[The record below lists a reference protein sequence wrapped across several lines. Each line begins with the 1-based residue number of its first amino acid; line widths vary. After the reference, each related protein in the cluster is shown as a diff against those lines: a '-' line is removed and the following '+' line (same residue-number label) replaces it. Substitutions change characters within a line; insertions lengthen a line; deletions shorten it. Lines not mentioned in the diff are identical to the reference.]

1 MTPPGV
7 NPARAPACGI
17 VALRTSGVN
26 APFRTFSGLPV
37 KLGEMRI
44 LVVDDEPAVRRS
56 GRSALTLEG
65 YAVPLAREGAEAAPA
80 GRGSV
85 RSALTLEGYEVRL
98 ARGGAEALDVLASER
113 VDAIVLDLLM
123 PGVDGLE
130 VCRRLRADGDPTPVL
145 MLTVRHLVSDRVAG
159 LDAGAG
165 DYLTKPFSLD
175 ELLARMRALLRR
187 ASGTGEVLRFA
198 DLTLDV
204 DTREAHRGDRLIR
217 LTP

>member
-56 GRSALTLEG
+56 
-65 YAVPLAREGAEAAPA
+65 
-80 GRGSV
+80 V

-98 ARGGAEALDVLASER
+98 AREGAEALDVLASER

-123 PGVDGLE
+123 PGVDRRE
-130 VCRRLRADGDPTPVL
+130 VCRRLPADGDRSP
-145 MLTVRHLVSDRVAG
+145 
-159 LDAGAG
+159 
-165 DYLTKPFSLD
+165 TKPSPPD

-187 ASGTGEVLRFA
+187 ASGTGEVLRFG

-204 DTREAHRGDRLIR
+204 DTREAHRGDR
-217 LTP
+217 